1 MSARGVAWLWGALA
15 LGVAVTLWWLSSQPG
30 GTLRA
35 PTGNDK
41 LLHAAAWTTLSGCVA
56 LALYPRFGPRL
67 AWALAVGLSV
77 AYGVVDEVHQSF
89 TPGRDVS
96 GLDVVA
102 DAVGAL
108 LGSTVAVAVVA
119 GRLVYRRRDEHHP

>member
-1 MSARGVAWLWGALA
+1 MSRRGLAWIWGALA
-15 LGVAVTLWWLSSQPG
+15 LSIAAPLWWLSSQPG

-41 LLHAAAWTTLSGCVA
+41 LLHAAAWAALSGCVA
-56 LALYPRFGPRL
+56 LALYPPLGRWRAWGAAVVL
-67 AWALAVGLSV
+67 AV
-77 AYGVVDEVHQSF
+77 AYGVVDEAHQSF

-102 DAVGAL
+102 DLVGAL
-108 LGSTVAVAVVA
+108 IGSTVAVAVVA
-119 GRLVYRRRDEHHP
+119 GRLVYRRRDEHPP